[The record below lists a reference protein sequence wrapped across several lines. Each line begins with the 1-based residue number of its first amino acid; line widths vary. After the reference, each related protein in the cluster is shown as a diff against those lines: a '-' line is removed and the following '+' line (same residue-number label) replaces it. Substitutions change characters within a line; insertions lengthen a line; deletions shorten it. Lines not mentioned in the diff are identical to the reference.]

1 MNIQS
6 YFNQNINPAVLPENL
21 RKAHEFIVDA
31 THSGKTLTAY
41 QQDDE
46 IREIV
51 DLSIQKVEQYLKQKK
66 IDTKATKVTSNK
78 RVAKGKAPITPTKKK
93 PRTPRKTKK
102 ATTTRVKAKPRKT
115 KRVTKP
121 KVKVKIVKE
130 KALVN
135 VKKLSL
141 ELQLIKSFIA
151 MHGKSRKVVT
161 VRNFLSKLELAK
173 LNTNV
178 PTQKS
183 ILTLVAKRMK
193 EGLAKLDKGVDTLQ
207 NIKIE
212 QELLQRCKD
221 AIKNAKPRLQV
232 QYLSGVAGK
241 K

>member
-1 MNIQS
+1 VVTPKNLTTAP
-6 YFNQNINPAVLPENL
+6 INWALLPKDLQAEKENL
-21 RKAHEFIVDA
+21 ELYQEFYEEEP
-31 THSGKTLTAY
+31 S
-41 QQDDE
+41 
-46 IREIV
+46 IRENV
-51 DLSIQKVEQYLKQKK
+51 DKLIKVINTTHKVKGPAKRTPKK
-66 IDTKATKVTSNK
+66 RT
-78 RVAKGKAPITPTKKK
+78 AKGKAPLAPAKKK

-102 ATTTRVKAKPRKT
+102 AATTRAKAKPRKT

-161 VRNFLSKLELAK
+161 VRNFLSKIELAK
-173 LNTNV
+173 FNTNV
-178 PTQKS
+178 STQKS